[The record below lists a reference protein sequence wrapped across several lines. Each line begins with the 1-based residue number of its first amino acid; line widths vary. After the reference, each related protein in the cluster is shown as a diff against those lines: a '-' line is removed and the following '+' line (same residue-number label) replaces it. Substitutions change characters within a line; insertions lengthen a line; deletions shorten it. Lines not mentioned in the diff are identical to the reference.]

1 MGKIRNGYMIKL
13 TKQQIERQDF
23 VDNQIFE
30 LIQKLLPPSKQ
41 IDWDIEAISAVRD
54 AVGEQI
60 VDKKLMSEMQF
71 YPYLKI

>member
-1 MGKIRNGYMIKL
+1 MAQL
-13 TKQQIERQDF
+13 TKRQINRQDF

-41 IDWDIEAISAVRD
+41 IDWNVEVIGAVRD
-54 AVGEQI
+54 TIREQI
-60 VDKKLMSEMQF
+60 VDKQKIVSEEKF

>member
-1 MGKIRNGYMIKL
+1 MTKL
-13 TKQQIERQDF
+13 TKRQIERQDF

-41 IDWDIEAISAVRD
+41 IDWDIETTGVIRD
-54 AVGEQI
+54 AIRERI
-60 VDKKLMSEMQF
+60 VDKQKLMSEAKF

>member
-1 MGKIRNGYMIKL
+1 MKTFTKHQIK
-13 TKQQIERQDF
+13 RQDF

-41 IDWDIEAISAVRD
+41 IDWDIEAISTVRD
-54 AVGEQI
+54 AIGEQI

>member
-1 MGKIRNGYMIKL
+1 MKTFTKHQIK
-13 TKQQIERQDF
+13 RQDF

-41 IDWDIEAISAVRD
+41 IDWDIEAIGTIRD
-54 AVGEQI
+54 AIGEQI